1 VLAEL
6 IWWWKLPE
14 ARKIKILFVYSHLQ
28 SFVRSDLEILQSYFG
43 VKKLRITT
51 FKNPLNMFRLLF
63 GMANV
68 HLIYTWFAGTNAF
81 FIVLFSIFLRKRSV
95 VVVGGYDA
103 AYLPEIN
110 YGIFVNRWR
119 RVLVRFVY
127 KHADLILVVDPS
139 LKRELLENT
148 KLKIEDR
155 IRVVPTGYDYNFWRP
170 GSKKEDI
177 ILTVGNK
184 PLVKGLDTFCQLAKE
199 LPEKEFIAIGFE
211 GKLDEYM
218 TDNIKLIPFI
228 PQNQLLKFYQ
238 KAKIFCLFSR
248 HEGLPNVLCEA
259 MLCECVPIGT
269 KVNGIITAI
278 GDAGFLVNRDIK
290 EIKDAV
296 KKAMV
301 FDEKKCR
308 ERIKRLFPLEK
319 RRKEL
324 VYYINALFKNNIFDT
339 LPEQN
344 ALD

>member
-1 VLAEL
+1 
-6 IWWWKLPE
+6 
-14 ARKIKILFVYSHLQ
+14 
-28 SFVRSDLEILQSYFG
+28 LEILQKYFD

-81 FIVLFSIFLRKRSV
+81 FIVLFSRLLRKKSI

-103 AYLPEIN
+103 AYVPEIN

-127 KHADLILVVDPS
+127 KHVDLILVVDSS
-139 LKRELLENT
+139 LKNEILENT
-148 KLKIEDR
+148 RLKIEDR

-170 GSKKEDI
+170 EGKKEDI

-184 PLVKGLDTFCQLAKE
+184 PLVKGLDTFCKLAKE
-199 LPEKEFIAIGFE
+199 LPEKNFIAIGFE

-218 TDNIKLIPFI
+218 ADNIKFIPFI
-228 PQNQLLKFYQ
+228 PQNQLLKYYQ

-296 KKAMV
+296 EKAMV
-301 FDEKKCR
+301 FDGRKCR

-324 VYYINALFKNNIFDT
+324 VCHINALFKK
-339 LPEQN
+339 
-344 ALD
+344 